1 MVDTVTIKDGLEPT
15 AGSASTSESTTIK
28 PQSEERPS
36 WLPEKFQTAEDLAK
50 AYGELEK
57 KMSSGETTPEQS
69 SEEMPTQEQ
78 IEQQTGL
85 SLDPYYEEYASQGS
99 LTEESYKKLEAA
111 GLNKEL
117 VDSYIAGQEA
127 LSNATVQSIYNVA
140 GGEEQYKAL
149 TDWASKNLSDGEQ
162 KNFNDIMEKGS
173 LEAATFAVKGLRAQY
188 DAQFG
193 IQPNLLKGQQT
204 STDNDVYRSTAEVIR
219 AINDPKYQ
227 SDTAYRKTVEE
238 KIKRS
243 NVM

>member
-1 MVDTVTIKDGLEPT
+1 MVDTVTINDDGIAK
-15 AGSASTSESTTIK
+15 AGTASTVESTTIQ
-28 PQSEERPS
+28 PQSGERPS

-57 KMSSGETTPEQS
+57 KMSSGETSPEKS
-69 SEEMPTQEQ
+69 AEEMPTQEQ

-85 SLDPYYEEYASQGS
+85 TLDPYYEEYAKQGS
-99 LTEESYKKLEAA
+99 LTEDSYKKLEAA
-111 GLNKEL
+111 GLSKDL

-127 LSNATVQSIYNVA
+127 LSNATVQSIYNAA

-149 TDWASKNLSDGEQ
+149 TDWAAKNLSDGEQ
-162 KNFNDIMEKGS
+162 KNFNEIMEKGS

-193 IQPNLLKGQQT
+193 IQPNLLKGQQ
-204 STDNDVYRSTAEVIR
+204 SSVDNDVYRSTAEVIR

-227 SDTAYRKTVEE
+227 TDTAYRKTVEE